1 MAGFSSYLEQKILN
15 DILRT
20 GGDVYI
26 SLHTEDPT
34 ADGSKGEVSG
44 NGYARPKI
52 TFAAPEA
59 VYVEQGEPP
68 EQVLVG
74 HKCVNNADTTFPDPT
89 GPWAGGAPI
98 THMGLWDAS
107 SNYLFT
113 VPDTNDPHK
122 SYGINDVCVIRAGSI
137 SVKLD

>member
-20 GGDVYI
+20 GGDVYV

-68 EQVLVG
+68 VQVLDWG
-74 HKCVNNADTTFPDPT
+74 T
-89 GPWAGGAPI
+89 I
-98 THMGLWDAS
+98 THLSLWDADTAG
-107 SNYLFT
+107 NCLYT
-113 VPDTNDPHK
+113 MADTNDPNK